1 MNRLPIEIENKIW
14 ELYYSHIYYVHVIS
28 LLDKQIA
35 ICNEINERYDVSSN
49 CYTSDILST
58 EIDLLKFYNN
68 ELSKIYEKEE
78 VKRRVFQI
86 SFYNFESL
94 RS

>member
-14 ELYYSHIYYVHVIS
+14 DMYYSNMYYTNVI
-28 LLDKQIA
+28 LEFHKRITM
-35 ICNEINERYDVSSN
+35 CNEINERYDVSSN

-58 EIDLLKFYNN
+58 EIDFFKFYYN

-86 SFYNFESL
+86 SFYNFE
-94 RS
+94 RKD